1 MAGALLVGACL
12 LAAGC
17 SAAGSS
23 ASSSSPAHP
32 AAAAPGAAR
41 AAIGSAG
48 SGHSLAAPS
57 GSGQGQPAQGQPAQG
72 TTLALPA
79 TAAQSIIYTASLTV
93 RAADITRAA
102 AQATQLAR
110 AAGGYL
116 SSEKTALDRAHPD
129 LSTIGLELKIPVAAY
144 PGTLDALG
152 RLGTRLDQSQ
162 QAQDVTQTVADVTSR
177 VTSAQAAITQL
188 RALLTRAGTVSD
200 LLSVQNQINAEEAS
214 LEELQAQQR
223 ALTHETTYATVS
235 LLLVS
240 KTAPAIV
247 HKKARGGFLGGLAA
261 GWHGLVR
268 AISVLLTGA
277 GAALPFLL
285 LLVPLG
291 YLAYRWLNRR
301 ATRRRPVA
309 GAGSAPAE

>member
-1 MAGALLVGACL
+1 MAGALLAGACL

-23 ASSSSPAHP
+23 ASSSSASRPATGHAP
-32 AAAAPGAAR
+32 AAVGNAA
-41 AAIGSAG
+41 GSAQRVPG
-48 SGHSLAAPS
+48 QSPPAQG
-57 GSGQGQPAQGQPAQG
+57 GQGQGAA
-72 TTLALPA
+72 LAALPA
-79 TAAQSIIYTASLTV
+79 PVAQSIIYTASLTV
-93 RAADITRAA
+93 RAPNITRAA
-102 AQATQLAR
+102 TQATQLAR

-116 SSEKTALDRAHPD
+116 SSEKTALDRSHPD

-177 VTSAQAAITQL
+177 VTSAQAAIIQL

-200 LLSVQNQINAEEAS
+200 LLNVQNQINAEEAS

-223 ALTHETTYATVS
+223 ALTHETTYGTIS
-235 LLLVS
+235 LLLVT

-268 AISVLLTGA
+268 AVSVLLTGA
-277 GAALPFLL
+277 GAALPVLL

-291 YLAYRWLNRR
+291 YLAYRWLTRR
-301 ATRRRPVA
+301 SARRRPA
-309 GAGSAPAE
+309 TGAGSPPAE